1 MRLKKVT
8 VTGVG
13 TSNWLPVDNKQ
24 APFNLSVNCAIVS
37 GTATYSVEYTYD
49 NVFDSTVTPTA
60 VALSTITAATT
71 AKDGVIN
78 QPVMA
83 IRLNV
88 TGGVSPVVS
97 LAMIQ
102 GLR

>member
-24 APFNLSVNCAIVS
+24 APFNLSVGCVLVS

-49 NVFDSTVTPTA
+49 NVYDTTVTPVA
-60 VALSTITAATT
+60 FALSTITAATT
-71 AKDGVIN
+71 SKDGVIN
-78 QPVMA
+78 NPVMA

-88 TGGVSPVVS
+88 TGGTSPVVS
-97 LAMIQ
+97 LSMIQ

>member
-8 VTGVG
+8 VTGTG
-13 TSNWLPVDNKQ
+13 TSNWLPVDTKQ
-24 APFNLSVNCAIVS
+24 APFNLSVGCIVVS

-49 NVFDSTVTPTA
+49 NVFDSTVTPVA
-60 VALSTITAATT
+60 FALSTITAATT
-71 AKDGVIN
+71 SKDGAFTS
-78 QPVMA
+78 PVVA

-88 TGGVSPVVS
+88 TGGTSPVVS
-97 LAMIQ
+97 MSMIQ